1 MRGTRSL
8 GYGFVTYSSEAEA
21 HKAVELLNKKEIAGR
36 EINVEGAKP
45 QAAAPAEKP
54 AAAAAGEADKDGAAA
69 RGASTR
75 GRGRG
80 RGRGGRGGVSACCML
95 TFSSA
100 GLCLR
105 PLQAT
110 AARRPRADEG
120 EEGLDEAT
128 DAAAAPAA
136 AAENGEA
143 AATKP
148 KKNRKSKA
156 AKATANGD
164 AAPAAD
170 GATAAPAAAKP
181 PKPQRAKGEAPVGA
195 PSKTL
200 LFVANLP
207 FEFTDEQFKAV
218 FEGGPEVVSA
228 KVVKRPYSNKTKG
241 FGFVDFK
248 DEEGQQSAL
257 SNFNG
262 KNVEGRDIVL
272 KGACGALRAC
282 ASADLSHLQ
291 SRSRARSRRLR
302 LRPSSPRWRVARCR
316 SLRLMRPPSRPS
328 KSCMLSTH
336 ARGAWQPSQGR
347 ATSQWATLPSL
358 GGVGDLLHE
367 TSRLLNDVSL
377 TPSRRRTQ
385 LFPHSNDPS
394 TFAHLSSLSLH
405 ASRTPHPHTR
415 PTHTHMARFCHEL
428 TLFTGLA
435 VRRARLG
442 REARGR

>member
-1 MRGTRSL
+1 MAEVVKADPPVPVPAEAAAAGSAGSNPPATTAPAKTPQPPKTKNLVSPEDAPKQVFAGNLAFATTEAELKEIFAAAGTVTQAQIIMRGTRSL

-54 AAAAAGEADKDGAAA
+54 ATAAAGEAEKDGAAA

-80 RGRGGRGGVSACCML
+80 RGRGGRGG
-95 TFSSA
+95 
-100 GLCLR
+100 
-105 PLQAT
+105 AT

-143 AATKP
+143 AAAKP

-156 AKATANGD
+156 AKAAANGD

-170 GATAAPAAAKP
+170 GAAAAPAAAKP

-272 KGACGALRAC
+272 KVAIQSQKPPTAAAAEQPEAGSGAVPKPE
-282 ASADLSHLQ
+282 AD
-291 SRSRARSRRLR
+291 A
-302 LRPSSPRWRVARCR
+302 P
-316 SLRLMRPPSRPS
+316 
-328 KSCMLSTH
+328 
-336 ARGAWQPSQGR
+336 
-347 ATSQWATLPSL
+347 
-358 GGVGDLLHE
+358 
-367 TSRLLNDVSL
+367 
-377 TPSRRRTQ
+377 
-385 LFPHSNDPS
+385 
-394 TFAHLSSLSLH
+394 
-405 ASRTPHPHTR
+405 
-415 PTHTHMARFCHEL
+415 
-428 TLFTGLA
+428 A
-435 VRRARLG
+435 VTAI
-442 REARGR
+442 

>member
-1 MRGTRSL
+1 MLVACLPSL
-8 GYGFVTYSSEAEA
+8 QPAHTFVS
-21 HKAVELLNKKEIAGR
+21 
-36 EINVEGAKP
+36 
-45 QAAAPAEKP
+45 
-54 AAAAAGEADKDGAAA
+54 
-69 RGASTR
+69 
-75 GRGRG
+75 
-80 RGRGGRGGVSACCML
+80 
-95 TFSSA
+95 F
-100 GLCLR
+100 
-105 PLQAT
+105 QAT

-143 AATKP
+143 AAAKP
-148 KKNRKSKA
+148 KKNRKSKT
-156 AKATANGD
+156 AKAAANGD

-170 GATAAPAAAKP
+170 GAAAAPAAAKP

-272 KGACGALRAC
+272 KGACGAPARPSTRKWLTLAT
-282 ASADLSHLQ
+282 HLQ

-302 LRPSSPRWRVARCR
+302 LRPSSPRRAAARCR

-328 KSCMLSTH
+328 NGCMLSTH
-336 ARGAWQPSQGR
+336 ARGAWQP
-347 ATSQWATLPSL
+347 L
-358 GGVGDLLHE
+358 
-367 TSRLLNDVSL
+367 
-377 TPSRRRTQ
+377 
-385 LFPHSNDPS
+385 
-394 TFAHLSSLSLH
+394 
-405 ASRTPHPHTR
+405 
-415 PTHTHMARFCHEL
+415 
-428 TLFTGLA
+428 
-435 VRRARLG
+435 
-442 REARGR
+442 